1 MGLKSIFLLMF
12 SMVFVFSGAEQA
24 WAKVKKSST
33 EISYDEFS
41 KIVSPRGLVPL
52 KGLKK
57 SLVLLRQKDDE
68 YSKLYILNHRS
79 KKYKLQ
85 KDFGRN
91 ISALTTD
98 PWYGSVYLYIDND
111 GDENYGIYTYD
122 IKKKTTQP
130 LFVNKGF
137 KASIQTYSDNP
148 DHLFIRSNHENKKIY
163 SIYKFNKKDK
173 SIKRLTKGKTS
184 WGAAVV
190 NSKETHMALAISK
203 GNNESSLSL
212 LDLKSGEIRLKKKRN
227 KTVFYPSFFHPEKP
241 ILYIQTDEKS
251 DRKFCASLNYLESSR
266 TLTEIKKSK
275 DKDFSCYYS
284 KSSKITQV
292 IESYSGKVEIKL
304 FDGVFGEGLVTPL
317 PKNAIA
323 SGFRVYPGTTQAFV
337 MLVSSDK
344 PGDYY
349 TFDLSKKAKAK
360 LKAITKV
367 NRSKIKNNDFAKSY
381 DFEFKGFDGKNIH
394 SIIYAKDEW
403 LKSNEKRP
411 VILWPHGGPDSH
423 SSHRYRGL
431 FQYWVLNGY
440 VVFAPNFRGS
450 TGFGKKF
457 ETLNDKDWG
466 GGHIKDLIWGKRALI
481 QEKYIDADNFFI
493 VGASFGGYSTLSAIT
508 QFPKEFKGAVAMLA
522 ISNLFTF
529 YKSIPP
535 DPAWQNEFLTEMGH
549 PKKDKLLY
557 RERSPYF
564 HAQKI
569 KTPLKI
575 YQAENDTRTV
585 KAEMDQYVDRLNK
598 LKIPVEYVV
607 LEKEGHGFSRKESA
621 KKAFEGTIDFLN
633 SIEDEKK
640 ASK

>member
-1 MGLKSIFLLMF
+1 
-12 SMVFVFSGAEQA
+12 
-24 WAKVKKSST
+24 
-33 EISYDEFS
+33 
-41 KIVSPRGLVPL
+41 
-52 KGLKK
+52 
-57 SLVLLRQKDDE
+57 VLLRQKDDE
-68 YSKLYILNHRS
+68 YSKLYLLNHRS

-91 ISALTTD
+91 ISMIETD
-98 PWYGSVYLYIDND
+98 PWYRTVYLYIDND

-122 IKKKTTQP
+122 IKKKNIEP

-137 KASIQTYSDNP
+137 KASIESYSDNP

-184 WGAAVV
+184 WDGAVV
-190 NSKETHMALAISK
+190 NPKETHMALVVYKS
-203 GNNESSLSL
+203 NNESLLSI
-212 LDLKSGEIRLKKKRN
+212 LDLKSGAITLKKKRA
-227 KTVFYPSFFHPEKP
+227 KTVFTPSFFHPEKP
-241 ILYIQTDEKS
+241 ILYINTDEKS
-251 DRKFCASLNYLESSR
+251 DRKFCASMNYLESSR
-266 TLTEIKKSK
+266 VLTAIKKSENK
-275 DKDFSCYYS
+275 DLTCYYS

-292 IESYSGKVEIKL
+292 RESYSGKVEIKL
-304 FDGVFGEGLVTPL
+304 FDGVFGQKLVTPL

-349 TFDLSKKAKAK
+349 TFDLSKKAKAR
-360 LKAITKV
+360 LKPITKV
-367 NRSKIKNNDFAKSY
+367 NRSKIKNKDFAKSY
-381 DFEFKGFDGKNIH
+381 DFEFKSYDGKNIH
-394 SIIYAKDEW
+394 SIVYAKEEW
-403 LKSNEKRP
+403 LKNGEKHP

-466 GGHIKDLIWGKRALI
+466 GGHIKDLIWGKRALAK
-481 QEKYIDADNFFI
+481 ESYVDANDFFI

-598 LKIPVEYVV
+598 LKIPVDYVV

-633 SIEDEKK
+633 SLESEEVK